1 MYFVEGLM
9 KRFRLAIVL
18 TLMVVGHA
26 VAETKV
32 TPDEDLPKSG
42 NLSSTFL
49 TGHAVSTVPEP
60 FGFDELNRDAQ
71 SPITGSVSRAKKP
84 GFWELKV
91 FNNSK
96 ETTYSVDVEVRQLD
110 VALTVVK
117 RDYFTYTL
125 APDSSKN
132 QMIIDR
138 GNTKGAELELTK
150 FTNLTVKKKVA
161 VKPTPATPST
171 K

>member
-9 KRFRLAIVL
+9 KRFCLGAVL
-18 TLMVVGHA
+18 TLAVVGHT

-42 NLSSTFL
+42 TLSSTFL
-49 TGHAVSTVPEP
+49 TGNSVSTVPEP

-96 ETTYSVDVEVRQLD
+96 EASYSVNVEVRQLD
-110 VALTVVK
+110 EALRVVK

-125 APDSSKN
+125 APNTSKSE
-132 QMIIDR
+132 MIIDR

-150 FTNLTVKKKVA
+150 YTNLSAKKKVA
-161 VKPTPATPST
+161 SKPTLVPQP
-171 K
+171 KK

>member
-1 MYFVEGLM
+1 M
-9 KRFRLAIVL
+9 KRFLVALSFTLA
-18 TLMVVGHA
+18 MSGYSFAQSKVV
-26 VAETKV
+26 
-32 TPDEDLPKSG
+32 PDEDLPKSG

-49 TGHAVSTVPEP
+49 TGKAKSTVPEP

-96 ETTYSVDVEVRQLD
+96 EASYSVDVQVRQLD
-110 VALTVVK
+110 ESLRVVK

-125 APDSSKN
+125 PPSGSRS
-132 QMIIDR
+132 QMITDS

-150 FTNLTVKKKVA
+150 YTNLTAKKQVA
-161 VKPTPATPST
+161 ANPAAGSPST

>member
-1 MYFVEGLM
+1 M
-9 KRFRLAIVL
+9 KRFLAALVL
-18 TLMVVGHA
+18 TLTMSSSLFAQPKVVS
-26 VAETKV
+26 
-32 TPDEDLPKSG
+32 DEDLPKSG

-49 TGHAVSTVPEP
+49 TGKAKSTVPEP

-71 SPITGSVSRAKKP
+71 SPITGSVSRAKRP

-96 ETTYSVDVEVRQLD
+96 KATYSVDVEVRQLD
-110 VALTVVK
+110 ESLRVVK

-125 APDSSKN
+125 PPNGSKS
-132 QMIIDR
+132 QLITD
-138 GNTKGAELELTK
+138 GVNTKGAELELTK
-150 FTNLTVKKKVA
+150 YTNLSAKKNVA
-161 VKPTPATPST
+161 KRPAAATPSS

>member
-1 MYFVEGLM
+1 M
-9 KRFRLAIVL
+9 KRFLAVL
-18 TLMVVGHA
+18 VLMLTMSGSLFAQPKVV
-26 VAETKV
+26 
-32 TPDEDLPKSG
+32 PDEDLPKSG

-49 TGHAVSTVPEP
+49 TGRAKSTVPEP

-71 SPITGSVSRAKKP
+71 SPITGSVSRATKP

-96 ETTYSVDVEVRQLD
+96 EATYSVDVEVRQLD
-110 VALTVVK
+110 ESLRVVK

-125 APDSSKN
+125 PPNSSKS
-132 QMIIDR
+132 QMITD
-138 GNTKGAELELTK
+138 GVNTKGAELQLTK
-150 FTNLTVKKKVA
+150 YTNLSAKKNVA
-161 VKPTPATPST
+161 KRPAATTPSS